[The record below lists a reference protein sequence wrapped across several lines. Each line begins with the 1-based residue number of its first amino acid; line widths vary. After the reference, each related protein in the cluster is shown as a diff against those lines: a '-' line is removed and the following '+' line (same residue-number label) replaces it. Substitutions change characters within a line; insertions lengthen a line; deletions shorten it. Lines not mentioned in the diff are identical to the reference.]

1 MELGRAKGPIRRG
14 RAALHCRGVR
24 RRLRRAVWVGFAAAL
39 SGACRTSGSA
49 RDDAPARVEFLA
61 LRRNASSGLERTD
74 DDQSLFGANYVH
86 PFEGGWSALELGL
99 RAGEFERV
107 DGSETDY
114 VETHAGARLYA
125 LAPDVAVRPYLGLGL
140 LWNGRGSARDLYS
153 DDERNRDDDAYDLL
167 AWIVRQ
173 SGPYVTLGVDAS
185 FGRLYVGAGLRAV
198 CAEGVDLSAL
208 NSDDFALDL
217 FVTLGFGL

>member
-1 MELGRAKGPIRRG
+1 VFRR
-14 RAALHCRGVR
+14 HH
-24 RRLRRAVWVGFAAAL
+24 RAVAFGLAAAL
-39 SGACRTSGSA
+39 VGGCQGSGPLQANLR
-49 RDDAPARVEFLA
+49 PRVELLA

-74 DDQSLFGANYVH
+74 DDQALFGANYVN
-86 PFEGGWSALELGL
+86 PLEGGWSALELGV

-107 DGSETDY
+107 DGRETDY

-140 LWNGRGSARDLYS
+140 LWNGRGSARDLYR
-153 DDERNRDDDAYDLL
+153 DDERDRDDDAYDLL

-173 SGPYVTLGVDAS
+173 SGPYLTLGVDAS

-217 FVTLGFGL
+217 FVTLGLGL

>member
-1 MELGRAKGPIRRG
+1 MS
-14 RAALHCRGVR
+14 
-24 RRLRRAVWVGFAAAL
+24 RLPLRAVLVGLAATL
-39 SGACRTSGSA
+39 SVACQSSGPAPTVA
-49 RDDAPARVEFLA
+49 RSRVELLA

-74 DDQSLFGANYVH
+74 DDQALFGANYVH

-99 RAGEFERV
+99 RVGEFERV

-140 LWNGRGSARDLYS
+140 LWNGRGSARDLYR

-167 AWIVRQ
+167 SWIVRQ
-173 SGPYVTLGVDAS
+173 SGPYATLGVDAS

-208 NSDDFALDL
+208 DSDDFALDL

>member
-1 MELGRAKGPIRRG
+1 MRCLPRRVFWVAFG
-14 RAALHCRGVR
+14 AAC
-24 RRLRRAVWVGFAAAL
+24 
-39 SGACRTSGSA
+39 SGACQSSGPLQASSPP
-49 RDDAPARVEFLA
+49 RLELLA

-74 DDQSLFGANYVH
+74 DDQALFGANYVH

-107 DGSETDY
+107 DGSETNY

-125 LAPDVAVRPYLGLGL
+125 LAPDAAVRPYLGLGL
-140 LWNGRGSARDLYS
+140 LWNGRGSARDLYR
-153 DDERNRDDDAYDLL
+153 DDERNRDDDTYDLL

-173 SGPYVTLGVDAS
+173 SGPYATLGVDAS
-185 FGRLYVGAGLRAV
+185 FGRLYVGVGLRAV
-198 CAEGVDLSAL
+198 CAEGVDLSAR

-217 FVTLGFGL
+217 FVTLGLGL